1 MLNLSPHAI
10 AKASRQLFGTGSS
23 ESLVF
28 FVLKAEGASSTSWV
42 RVTSSETPPKGLLAV
57 AGQPDGFADWIKRN
71 ASRLKPS
78 GSGAAALDGI
88 PSPPGK
94 RGTLDDYSL
103 FFPITDERQ
112 FMLRKGDANRNA
124 VYSNLVGGRGES
136 NRQREGSRDDIYEIR
151 DPESGNG
158 KEVRLKSGYAFAAFR
173 YYGSTPDTPMRIPL
187 QAFAVWLARLA
198 SWRTAPDMQTL
209 VSEAVQ
215 KLHLTPE
222 ERRLLFDEEAA
233 FPLDE
238 KSWAPTFDLEQYCA
252 ALCLPDASLAVPPV
266 PISESYKQLT
276 KAEWDFRA
284 VAFGLREQTAM
295 HDPITVAERVI
306 AAGERNLLLVGPP
319 RTGKSH
325 AAEEI
330 AAKYLRVPQK
340 SLKNDRRFTQ
350 VQFHHAWTYGDF
362 VRKLVPTPSAKGGL
376 EFKYVGGA
384 FLKHCNSCPNGPSV
398 FVIEEI
404 NRAPLAQVFGEAFHA
419 IDKGYRGTPISLPG
433 SVDGEEAS
441 TLTIPEELLL
451 IATANDLDRSTV
463 AVDYAFLGRCAVV
476 ECPARLDAVLSI
488 LSGAEGWNAAT
499 AERFVLLLR
508 GLQEQTGYP
517 VGHAF
522 FYSFVKPDDVAL
534 WYRTRL
540 RPALTEYLTRYK
552 TDELRQ
558 ADLLVEGWQHS

>member
-1 MLNLSPHAI
+1 MLHLSPQAI
-10 AKASRQLFGTGSS
+10 ARASRQLFGTGNS

-42 RVTSSETPPKGLLAV
+42 RVTSSNTPPKGLLAV
-57 AGQPDGFADWIKRN
+57 AGQPEGFADWVKRN
-71 ASRLKPS
+71 VSRFQPS
-78 GSGAAALDGI
+78 GSGPSGLDGI
-88 PSPPGK
+88 PSPPGA
-94 RGTLDDYSL
+94 RGTLDNYSL

-124 VYSNLVGGRGES
+124 VYSNLVGGRSEN
-136 NRQREGSRDDIYEIR
+136 NRQREGSRDDIYEIL
-151 DPESGNG
+151 ESDSGDG
-158 KEVRLKSGYAFAAFR
+158 KQVRLKPGYVFAAFR
-173 YYGSTPDTPMRIPL
+173 YYGSTAATPMRIPM

-198 SWRTAPDMQTL
+198 SWRTMPDMKTL
-209 VSEAVQ
+209 VSEVVQ
-215 KLHLTPE
+215 KLNLTPE
-222 ERRLLFDEEAA
+222 ERRLLFDEETV
-233 FPLDE
+233 FPLDG
-238 KSWAPTFDLEQYCA
+238 KSWTKAFDLEEYCA
-252 ALCLPDASLAVPPV
+252 ALCLPDASLVVPPV
-266 PISESYKQLT
+266 TISESYKQLT
-276 KAEWDFRA
+276 KTEWDFRA

-295 HDPITVAERVI
+295 HDPMSVAEKVI
-306 AAGERNLLLVGPP
+306 ASGERNVLLVGPP

-325 AAEEI
+325 AAEAI
-330 AAKYLRVPQK
+330 AARYLKVSGD
-340 SLKNDRRFTQ
+340 SLKKDSRFTQ

-376 EFKYVGGA
+376 EFKYVAGA
-384 FLKHCNSCPNGPSV
+384 FLKHCNNCPDGPSV

-419 IDKGYRGTPISLPG
+419 VDKGYRDTPISLPG
-433 SVDGEEAS
+433 SVDGGEVG
-441 TLTIPEELLL
+441 TLTVPRQLLL

-488 LSGAEGWNAAT
+488 LCDAVGWDAAT

-508 GLQEQTGYP
+508 AIQERTGYP

-522 FYSFVKPDDVAL
+522 FYNFVKPDDVAL

-552 TDELRQ
+552 VDELRQ
-558 ADLLVEGWQHS
+558 ADQLVEGWQKS